1 MRWLYVLLCVA
12 CAPKAGAPLGP
23 SVTDEV
29 GPVQAPLAGEVV
41 QGRFRD
47 SRHGWELPIPEGWVA
62 QAGPESG
69 LMRVAVERVA
79 SDIRVEVWVF
89 PGGGDL
95 SARHREGCFW
105 SYQEQGHFTAL
116 ESDGPV
122 HTATCVPT
130 DPSGKRI
137 FATIPRRH
145 GQILQVE
152 VHAPPNRL
160 VAAKEAG
167 DALTRGLIW

>member
-1 MRWLYVLLCVA
+1 MRWLGLLLVTA
-12 CAPKAGAPLGP
+12 CAPKPGVP
-23 SVTDEV
+23 V
-29 GPVQAPLAGEVV
+29 GPEVVDEAGPPQVPLAGEVV

-47 SRHGWELPIPEGWVA
+47 ARHGWELPIPEGWIA
-62 QAGPESG
+62 QPGPESG

-79 SDIRVEVWVF
+79 SDVRVEVWVF

-95 SARHREGCFW
+95 SARHREDCFW

-122 HTATCVPT
+122 YAATCVPT
-130 DPSGKRI
+130 DPQGKRI
-137 FATIPRRH
+137 FATITRRH
-145 GQILQVE
+145 GHILQVE
-152 VHAPPNRL
+152 VHVPPDRL